1 MPRTG
6 AILAMLV
13 VVLVAGGCG
22 DDEERAPADL
32 VEDASPDGAVSEVA
46 PKADPSSEAPVASEA
61 EPSAGTVAD
70 AAAIDGT
77 PTAFDETASVG
88 DEDCPA
94 GEHRH
99 DAGDLCHPID
109 DGEQPATDGEA
120 SPVSTQE
127 DTEQVIC
134 GEGMTLMAEHATADD
149 NGCRPEECET
159 GRGGR
164 GHCLLDEEPLEET
177 QAAEAEDNAVLDW
190 EDYGLQDCVET
201 GPGVCERDGV
211 LFCHDTIDGWN
222 ECPGQPSGDPCE
234 HDDSDPLSITGSI
247 QVTGAI
253 PEVVL
258 APGTYRIDV
267 CLWGNNVTTGEPAPF
282 AVFIADSSYAVQS
295 DAVWETTGVV
305 EGRWAA
311 EITVPEDFNDAVAV
325 AVHVTPEGGGT
336 WVVRFSPQ
344 EG

>member
-1 MPRTG
+1 M
-6 AILAMLV
+6 
-13 VVLVAGGCG
+13 
-22 DDEERAPADL
+22 
-32 VEDASPDGAVSEVA
+32 S
-46 PKADPSSEAPVASEA
+46 
-61 EPSAGTVAD
+61 
-70 AAAIDGT
+70 
-77 PTAFDETASVG
+77 
-88 DEDCPA
+88 
-94 GEHRH
+94 
-99 DAGDLCHPID
+99 
-109 DGEQPATDGEA
+109 
-120 SPVSTQE
+120 
-127 DTEQVIC
+127 C

-159 GRGGR
+159 GRGSG

-177 QAAEAEDNAVLDW
+177 EAAEAEDNALLDW

-234 HDDSDPLSITGSI
+234 HDDSDPMSITGSI

-267 CLWGNNVTTGEPAPF
+267 CLRGNNVTTGEPAPF
-282 AVFIADSSYAVQS
+282 AVFIADSTYAVQS

-325 AVHVTPEGGGT
+325 HATPEGGGT